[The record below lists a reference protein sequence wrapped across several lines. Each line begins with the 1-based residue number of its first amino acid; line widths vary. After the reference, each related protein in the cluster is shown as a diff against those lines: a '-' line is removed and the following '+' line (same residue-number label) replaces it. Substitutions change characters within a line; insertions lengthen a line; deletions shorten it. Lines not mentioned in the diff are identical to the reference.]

1 VRNHFT
7 LVKGYKLSDTAEINA
22 AISLAPTVTVT
33 GGGITISHAQNNM
46 QLMYTQRF

>member
-1 VRNHFT
+1 M
-7 LVKGYKLSDTAEINA
+7 GYKVSETADINA

-33 GGGITISHAQNNM
+33 GGGITISHAQSNM